1 MRTLPQ
7 KRRRGRAFHRKPC
20 LSPEAGSE
28 HQNNKSGLLEM
39 GWEPRIGRVRP
50 HTTSLNRV
58 GPSATPSCF
67 QHWGIIHG
75 FSHLCKADAHA
86 HCGFCLCLPPGT
98 FLQRQWPTQLSCG
111 GPPLSAASC
120 VDQQHVSWRN
130 RSEVVMQKTIGC
142 HSRTLAFLDEQE
154 VRRLRSIR
162 QKKTVINRSTHAG
175 DPESPSTYKM
185 GVVTPFSSKAQR
197 VSCHD
202 PSSSEAQG
210 RYFQVWV
217 AILPYPIDPI
227 LRL

>member
-20 LSPEAGSE
+20 LSPEAGPE

-50 HTTSLNRV
+50 HTASLNRV

-98 FLQRQWPTQLSCG
+98 FLQCQWPTAILWGTPTFSSILCG
-111 GPPLSAASC
+111 PAARILEKSIRGR
-120 VDQQHVSWRN
+120 HAENN
-130 RSEVVMQKTIGC
+130 RLP
-142 HSRTLAFLDEQE
+142 SRTLAFPDEQE
-154 VRRLRSIR
+154 VR
-162 QKKTVINRSTHAG
+162 G
-175 DPESPSTYKM
+175 
-185 GVVTPFSSKAQR
+185 
-197 VSCHD
+197 
-202 PSSSEAQG
+202 
-210 RYFQVWV
+210 
-217 AILPYPIDPI
+217 
-227 LRL
+227 